1 MTHDLGLHAG
11 LSEDL
16 KRWANL
22 VDEVLAAVRAGSSL
36 RGNQSFVELRRL
48 IFSVVNQDDA
58 TADFSDLRI
67 GNIVTLELGKSFNW
81 AKLGEGLDTPEL
93 SKDIVESLDKL
104 ARCLSQEHARTVAK
118 MRWRH
123 H

>member
-22 VDEVLAAVRAGSSL
+22 VDEVLAAARAGSSL
-36 RGNQSFVELRRL
+36 QGNQSFVELKRL
-48 IFSVVNQDDA
+48 IFSVANQDDA
-58 TADFSDLRI
+58 TADFADLRI
-67 GNIVTLELGKSFNW
+67 GNIVTLELGKSFSW
-81 AKLGEGLDTPEL
+81 AKLGEGLDSLEL
-93 SKDIVESLDKL
+93 SKDTVELLDIL